1 MITIILGFATAL
13 AYGFADFFGAVA
25 SKTLKSIYVTAVA
38 SLAGLAMMLIV
49 SASMGAT
56 FSASTMFWGISAGLA
71 SAFAMSCLYAALAI
85 GPISIISPLTA
96 VISAIVP
103 SIVGILQGDRFS
115 VWGWL
120 ALVLIFAAVI
130 LVGFVPGK
138 DVRLP
143 SAAGLV
149 YGTMAGLGI
158 GLVLVFLHQAPSDSG
173 LAPITLLRIVGSVVL
188 GSLSLFLFIRGRG
201 ASRRA
206 HVGSVDMR
214 AKVSPKIW
222 AAVVAA
228 GLFDSLANLFFL
240 LAARAGSLTVASV
253 LTALYPVG
261 TILLARLVL
270 RERIATSQT
279 VGIGLAIAGCM
290 LLAIA

>member
-38 SLAGLAMMLIV
+38 SLSGLAMMLIV
-49 SASMGAT
+49 STTLGAT

-115 VWGWL
+115 LWGWL

-143 SAAGLV
+143 SAAGLI

-173 LAPITLLRIVGSVVL
+173 LAPVILLRIVGSVVL
-188 GSLSLFLFIRGRG
+188 GSTSVYLLLRARVAVG
-201 ASRRA
+201 AA
-206 HVGSVDMR
+206 V
-214 AKVSPKIW
+214 KPTFKPSPKVW

-279 VGIGLAIAGCM
+279 LGIGLAIAGCM